1 MFTVLALMWAGLRAR
16 DLMNR
21 RLTNSKNSSY
31 LPWITN
37 IMMRFL
43 YEAFLEV
50 SICMVI
56 TSAAVDFSTFKSGFF
71 WCTSIIGILALIC
84 FVAFVAS
91 RMWVAGPQVNDSYA
105 GKSLVQSFWGIRQI
119 RTQVTQ
125 DIIFRQDGDER
136 LSLDKI
142 KGPVQTPQYENSN
155 EKLKDNDKGIFEP
168 DDVSLYSSGHSNYKS
183 DMKSSEAK
191 HHGLLIPSARISQGK
206 DSVFSS

>member
-21 RLTNSKNSSY
+21 RQTNSKNSSY
-31 LPWITN
+31 LPWLTN
-37 IMMRFL
+37 IMTRFL

-71 WCTSIIGILALIC
+71 WCTSIIGILALIG

-91 RMWVAGPQVNDSYA
+91 RMWVAGPQVNGSYA
-105 GKSLVQSFWGIRQI
+105 EKSLVQSFWGIRRI

-125 DIIFRQDGDER
+125 
-136 LSLDKI
+136 
-142 KGPVQTPQYENSN
+142 
-155 EKLKDNDKGIFEP
+155 
-168 DDVSLYSSGHSNYKS
+168 
-183 DMKSSEAK
+183 
-191 HHGLLIPSARISQGK
+191 
-206 DSVFSS
+206 